1 MAIYDVLE
9 SRTGTKCHFPMYHL
23 LQVVCRFAN
32 RPASFEM
39 YQVLEFEPDSR
50 LLGPSD

>member
-9 SRTGTKCHFPMYHL
+9 SRTGTKCNFPMYNS
-23 LQVVCRFAN
+23 LQVVCRYAN

-39 YQVLEFEPDSR
+39 NQVLEFEPDSR
-50 LLGPSD
+50 LFGPSD